1 MPRRVPFR
9 VDTSMNTATSV
20 VISILAG
27 SATAVGVTLAMQPSD
42 TSTDSLV
49 ISQLENSLLEMQAA
63 NQDLTK
69 RLDELAQRATNA
81 VGQASIDRREAPSV
95 SAEQIAA
102 AVDAYMNNRSGQL
115 LDASARGNSGEAD
128 ATAFDL
134 KKDLLGLLGKSFFE
148 DPDAWKRAFEAG
160 KMDEVIA
167 EIEALA
173 AANPN
178 DPQSQMNLA
187 SAYMAYLQMDNSKW
201 DLSMKAD
208 GQFDKVLALD
218 ENHWE
223 ARFTKA
229 VSYTFWPAFLGKGND
244 AIGHFETLVKQQESM
259 PAQEHEAQT
268 YLYLGNMLAERDPA
282 RAREV
287 WQKGMTR
294 HPSSAE
300 LREKMEN

>member
-1 MPRRVPFR
+1 
-9 VDTSMNTATSV
+9 MNTAAIL

-27 SATAVGVTLAMQPSD
+27 SAAAVGVTLAMQPGD
-42 TSTDSLV
+42 TSTDTLV
-49 ISQLENSLLEMQAA
+49 IGQLESSLQKLQAD
-63 NQDLTK
+63 NQALTK
-69 RLDELAQRATNA
+69 RLDQLAKRPTNA
-81 VGQASIDRREAPSV
+81 VAPASIDRSEAPSV
-95 SAEQIAA
+95 SSEQIAA
-102 AVDAYMNNRSGQL
+102 AVEAYMSNLSGKAL
-115 LDASARGNSGEAD
+115 NASAVGLGGEAG
-128 ATAFDL
+128 AVAFDL
-134 KKDLLGLLGKSFFE
+134 KKDLKGLLGTSFFE
-148 DPDAWKRAFEAG
+148 DPEGWKRAFEAG

-173 AANPN
+173 EANPN

-187 SAYMAYLQMDNSKW
+187 SAYMAYLQMDNTKW

-229 VSYTFWPAFLGKGND
+229 VSYTFWPAFLGKGKD
-244 AIGHFETLVKQQESM
+244 AISHFETLVKQQESM

-282 RAREV
+282 RAREM

-294 HPSSAE
+294 HPNSAE
-300 LREKMEN
+300 LREKLKN